1 MVWLTAQIP
10 VRSTWNGLHYLVDVS
25 VGTPPQHFAVIL
37 DTGSPELLVFNQSYC
52 ASSANRYAV
61 NRLPRFVQQGLRVLH
76 GATPQMVALQLLRHD
91 GLGHAR
97 TKVAARRALRRPAF
111 VLRRRVDERHD
122 LHRVRVTTPCR
133 PGHTT
138 SHRRSPVQNQPV
150 NPPTH
155 PPTHPP
161 TPPRRR
167 TQSFPLALR
176 ISGDG

>member
-1 MVWLTAQIP
+1 
-10 VRSTWNGLHYLVDVS
+10 
-25 VGTPPQHFAVIL
+25 
-37 DTGSPELLVFNQSYC
+37 
-52 ASSANRYAV
+52 
-61 NRLPRFVQQGLRVLH
+61 
-76 GATPQMVALQLLRHD
+76 
-91 GLGHAR
+91 
-97 TKVAARRALRRPAF
+97 VAARRALRRPAF

-133 PGHTT
+133 PGRTT